1 MTYLLTAA
9 QMVAIEQAAIAA
21 GAVSGGG
28 MMDKAGRGV
37 VAAIGA
43 AWPELALPG
52 GEPPD
57 NRGISSRKIRRRAIV
72 FCGPGNNGGDGY
84 VVARLLHEAGWQVDV
99 LALAETGAPD
109 ARAQEALW
117 RTLGPVHPL
126 TVAAVQG
133 LAAADLH
140 VDALFGTG
148 LSRPLTKEVGDVVAS
163 LAALALP
170 RLVAVDLPS
179 GLSAD
184 SGLALGPVPRAVL
197 TVTFDSPKL
206 GHYLAQGPDYCGRLV
221 VVDIGTAVFRDDL
234 AQADVGTLVDGLS
247 PDTIRRLGKGQGHK
261 YSHGHALVLSGGA
274 GQGGAGR
281 LAARAALRIGA
292 GAVTLGCAVEAMP
305 ENAAQL
311 TAVMLRAV
319 ADGADLSALLVERRI
334 AALCLGPGLGMGPR
348 EAGLV
353 AAALAADGPAL
364 VLDADALTLLAR
376 DGDLFATL
384 HARCVLTPHDGEF
397 ARLFPDLA
405 EMSRVDAVRRAAARA
420 GCTVLRKGP
429 DTVIAAPDGRC
440 FVHGAVYDRSAPWL
454 ATAGSGDVLAGIITG
469 LLARGFAP
477 MEAATTGAFLHTSC
491 ALAFGPGLIAED
503 LPEMLPQVLRDL
515 GV

>member
-1 MTYLLTAA
+1 MTHLLTGA
-9 QMVAIEQAAIAA
+9 QMVAIETAAMAG
-21 GAVSGGG
+21 GAVTGRDL
-28 MMDKAGRGV
+28 MERAGQGV
-37 VAAIGA
+37 VGA
-43 AWPELALPG
+43 VPATWPELAAAG
-52 GEPPD
+52 GQPPD
-57 NRGISSRKIRRRAIV
+57 PRDISARKKGRRAIV

-84 VVARLLHEAGWQVDV
+84 VIARLLHVAGFHVDV
-99 LALAETGAPD
+99 LALAGAGAPD
-109 ARAQEALW
+109 ARANEALW
-117 RTLGPVHPL
+117 RALGPVQPL
-126 TVAAVQG
+126 TVEALQM
-133 LAAADLH
+133 LAEADLH

-148 LSRPLTKEVGDVVAS
+148 LSRPLTGEVGAVVAR
-163 LAALALP
+163 LAAMDLP

-184 SGLALGPVPRAVL
+184 SGLPLGPVLRAAL

-206 GHYLAQGPDYCGRLV
+206 GHYLAEGPDHCGRLV
-221 VVDIGTAVFRDDL
+221 VADIGLAPFRASLAADAV
-234 AQADVGTLVDGLS
+234 TLVDAL
-247 PDTIRRLGKGQGHK
+247 PPQVIARLRKGQGHK
-261 YSHGHALVLSGGA
+261 YSHGHALVLAGGA
-274 GQGGAGR
+274 GQGGAAR

-292 GAVTLGCAVEAMP
+292 GAVTLGCPDAAMP

-311 TAVMLRAV
+311 TAVMLHAV
-319 ADGADLSALLVERRI
+319 ADGADLSALLAARRI

-429 DTVIAAPDGRC
+429 DTVIATADGQC
-440 FVHGAVYDRSAPWL
+440 FVHGAVYDRHAPWL

-477 MEAATTGAFLHTSC
+477 LEAATTGAFLHTSC

-503 LPEMLPQVLRDL
+503 LPEMLPQVLRAL